1 MKRYYKV
8 IFLLLLIFLGI
19 NCTPTYATSNDI
31 STTRILFIG
40 NSSTYYN
47 QMPLMVEGLAKANNI
62 NCEVK
67 SITASSYKLT
77 QFATTGNAYNTEIVN
92 ALSKEKWDFVILQ
105 EHRENIM
112 GNLEATKNAITN
124 LKSTIDSTGAK
135 TILYETQ
142 ADYIGNDFIIDG
154 TSIYFDNI
162 TLQNYMTKFYF
173 SLGNK
178 FDCKVA
184 PVGVNYT
191 RCMKEYPEIN
201 LYNSDMIHPTL
212 EGSYLAACTL
222 FQTIFETSAY
232 NNTFLSGSE
241 FDTSHIID
249 KLDNDTAKK
258 LQNVADRMITLS
270 TYNVTLK
277 KGEKASVNAKI
288 TFTDTNPVMANYSNT
303 ITYSSTNESS
313 VGVNSQK
320 GTITAIRNGSSMIK
334 ASTDS
339 GLMAFCTVNVVQPST
354 SLTIKEGSIYL
365 HIKDTAK
372 YTTEIYPTDTTD
384 TITWTSSNPS
394 VVSVDE
400 TGTVK
405 AKKIGSA
412 KITAKTDSGI
422 KLTRYVRVKLK
433 TPTSVK
439 AVKTSGSTKSY
450 KYSNVK
456 VTWKKNS
463 SAVKYY
469 IYRRRLGK
477 SKYTKIATTTTNKF
491 INYNVKKGRTY
502 YYKIVAVYSSSL
514 CNSYKSPAAKI
525 KLQ

>member
-249 KLDNDTAKK
+249 KLDNDTAK
-258 LQNVADRMITLS
+258 
-270 TYNVTLK
+270 
-277 KGEKASVNAKI
+277 
-288 TFTDTNPVMANYSNT
+288 
-303 ITYSSTNESS
+303 
-313 VGVNSQK
+313 
-320 GTITAIRNGSSMIK
+320 
-334 ASTDS
+334 
-339 GLMAFCTVNVVQPST
+339 
-354 SLTIKEGSIYL
+354 
-365 HIKDTAK
+365 

>member
-173 SLGNK
+173 SL
-178 FDCKVA
+178 
-184 PVGVNYT
+184 
-191 RCMKEYPEIN
+191 
-201 LYNSDMIHPTL
+201 
-212 EGSYLAACTL
+212 
-222 FQTIFETSAY
+222 
-232 NNTFLSGSE
+232 
-241 FDTSHIID
+241 
-249 KLDNDTAKK
+249 
-258 LQNVADRMITLS
+258 
-270 TYNVTLK
+270 
-277 KGEKASVNAKI
+277 
-288 TFTDTNPVMANYSNT
+288 
-303 ITYSSTNESS
+303 
-313 VGVNSQK
+313 
-320 GTITAIRNGSSMIK
+320 
-334 ASTDS
+334 
-339 GLMAFCTVNVVQPST
+339 
-354 SLTIKEGSIYL
+354 
-365 HIKDTAK
+365 
-372 YTTEIYPTDTTD
+372 
-384 TITWTSSNPS
+384 
-394 VVSVDE
+394 
-400 TGTVK
+400 
-405 AKKIGSA
+405 
-412 KITAKTDSGI
+412 
-422 KLTRYVRVKLK
+422 
-433 TPTSVK
+433 
-439 AVKTSGSTKSY
+439 
-450 KYSNVK
+450 
-456 VTWKKNS
+456 
-463 SAVKYY
+463 
-469 IYRRRLGK
+469 
-477 SKYTKIATTTTNKF
+477 
-491 INYNVKKGRTY
+491 
-502 YYKIVAVYSSSL
+502 
-514 CNSYKSPAAKI
+514 
-525 KLQ
+525 

>member
-249 KLDNDTAKK
+249 KLDNDTAK
-258 LQNVADRMITLS
+258 
-270 TYNVTLK
+270 
-277 KGEKASVNAKI
+277 
-288 TFTDTNPVMANYSNT
+288 
-303 ITYSSTNESS
+303 
-313 VGVNSQK
+313 
-320 GTITAIRNGSSMIK
+320 
-334 ASTDS
+334 
-339 GLMAFCTVNVVQPST
+339 
-354 SLTIKEGSIYL
+354 
-365 HIKDTAK
+365 

-456 VTWKKNS
+456 VTCKKNS

>member
-1 MKRYYKV
+1 M
-8 IFLLLLIFLGI
+8 LI
-19 NCTPTYATSNDI
+19 T
-31 STTRILFIG
+31 
-40 NSSTYYN
+40 
-47 QMPLMVEGLAKANNI
+47 
-62 NCEVK
+62 
-67 SITASSYKLT
+67 
-77 QFATTGNAYNTEIVN
+77 TEIVN
-92 ALSKEKWDFVILQ
+92 ALSKEKWDFVNFAGA
-105 EHRENIM
+105 RENIM

-258 LQNVADRMITLS
+258 LQNVADGMITLS

-439 AVKTSGSTKSY
+439 AV
-450 KYSNVK
+450 
-456 VTWKKNS
+456 
-463 SAVKYY
+463 
-469 IYRRRLGK
+469 
-477 SKYTKIATTTTNKF
+477 
-491 INYNVKKGRTY
+491 
-502 YYKIVAVYSSSL
+502 
-514 CNSYKSPAAKI
+514 
-525 KLQ
+525 

>member
-1 MKRYYKV
+1 M
-8 IFLLLLIFLGI
+8 
-19 NCTPTYATSNDI
+19 
-31 STTRILFIG
+31 
-40 NSSTYYN
+40 
-47 QMPLMVEGLAKANNI
+47 
-62 NCEVK
+62 
-67 SITASSYKLT
+67 
-77 QFATTGNAYNTEIVN
+77 
-92 ALSKEKWDFVILQ
+92 
-105 EHRENIM
+105 
-112 GNLEATKNAITN
+112 
-124 LKSTIDSTGAK
+124 
-135 TILYETQ
+135 
-142 ADYIGNDFIIDG
+142 
-154 TSIYFDNI
+154 
-162 TLQNYMTKFYF
+162 
-173 SLGNK
+173 
-178 FDCKVA
+178 
-184 PVGVNYT
+184 
-191 RCMKEYPEIN
+191 
-201 LYNSDMIHPTL
+201 
-212 EGSYLAACTL
+212 
-222 FQTIFETSAY
+222 
-232 NNTFLSGSE
+232 SGSE
-241 FDTSHIID
+241 FDTIHIIN

-258 LQNVADRMITLS
+258 LQNVADGMINLS

-514 CNSYKSPAAKI
+514 CNSYKSSAAKI